1 MPLGDITKLI
11 DQAHL
16 EATGMTAEQQLART
30 RENNYQN
37 RKIEENLKTWD
48 SYKRL
53 DSIKKKA
60 IENTRKDDSIKQLNL
75 RINTLNNRID
85 SLNTV
90 NHSKYSFNFD
100 SSYGKQYFAI
110 FTIFLIIVLVIIRK
124 IRKG

>member
-1 MPLGDITKLI
+1 MPLGDGDKILNDIFQKR
-11 DQAHL
+11 
-16 EATGMTAEQQLART
+16 TGMSIDEHNART

-60 IENTRKDDSIKQLNL
+60 IEITRKDDSIKKLNWKV
-75 RINTLNNRID
+75 NTLNSRID
-85 SLNTV
+85 SLNAL
-90 NHSKYSFNFD
+90 NQSKYSFNFY
-100 SSYGKQYFAI
+100 SSSGKQYFAI
-110 FTIFLIIVLVIIRK
+110 FTIFLIIVLVSIRK

>member
-1 MPLGDITKLI
+1 MPLGNINKLI
-11 DQAHL
+11 DQALL
-16 EATGMTAEQQLART
+16 ETRGMTSAEIEKKT

-60 IENTRKDDSIKQLNL
+60 IENTRKDDSITQLNL
-75 RINTLNNRID
+75 KVNTLNSRID
-85 SLNTV
+85 SLNAR
-90 NHSKYSFNFD
+90 NQSKYSFNFD
-100 SSYGKQYFAI
+100 SSSGKQYFAI
-110 FTIFLIIVLVIIRK
+110 FTIFLIIVLDIIRK